1 MPGRPGAGHDTTRH
15 GSPGQAITHDSEHAL
30 GSHDHE
36 WQDCLFADGT
46 FRPPAGGGA
55 IGVRDKASGEIFGR
69 AGMATKADVDAAA
82 TTAAAAQR
90 AWAERTYAERAG
102 LLRDVAAALADRAK
116 QFRELIMRETGCI
129 GGKADYEISAAAS
142 ELTEAAGLA
151 SRSIGEVLPSGH
163 PGRFSLAERIPV
175 GLVGVIT
182 PWNFPLVLGM
192 RVIAPALALGNAVLL
207 KPSPETPVS
216 GGLAIAEL
224 FAAAGAPPGIFS
236 VLPGDVEVGQR
247 LVTHPDIAMIHFT
260 GSTRVGR
267 QIAREAGGLLKKVS
281 LELGGNNALIVLD
294 DADLEQATMI
304 GAWSSFHYQG
314 QTCITAGRHIVAR
327 PAAAAYIDGL
337 ARRADAITVGNT
349 LTEDVGLGPMINATQ
364 HARASQLLDEAT
376 AAGARIVAGAGTEG
390 GNAGD
395 NQPPFF
401 RPTVVS
407 GVSRG
412 SRLWQEEIF
421 APIAPVLVVD
431 DDDEAVAVANDTGYG
446 LVNSVLTGDPYR
458 GIQVARRLRAGM
470 VHVNDATPQDE
481 ALAPFGGTGQSGLG
495 GRSGGDAN
503 IEEFT
508 ERRWLTVTPGPAHYP
523 Y

>member
-1 MPGRPGAGHDTTRH
+1 M
-15 GSPGQAITHDSEHAL
+15 GSRDA
-30 GSHDHE
+30 HDHA
-36 WQDCLFADGT
+36 WQECLFTDGA
-46 FRPPAGGGA
+46 FRRPAGGGS
-55 IGVRDKASGEIFGR
+55 IGVRDKASGEIFAL
-69 AGMATKADVDAAA
+69 AGLATEADVDSAVD
-82 TTAAAAQR
+82 TARTAQR
-90 AWAERTYAERAG
+90 AWSERTYAERAG
-102 LLRDVAAALADRAK
+102 LLRDVAAALAERAGA
-116 QFRELIMRETGCI
+116 FRELIMRETGCI
-129 GGKADYEISAAAS
+129 AGKADYEISAAAS

-151 SRSIGEVLPSGH
+151 SRPVGEVLPSGH
-163 PGRFSLAERIPV
+163 AGRFSLAERIPV

-207 KPSPETPVS
+207 KPSPETPAS

-224 FAAAGAPPGIFS
+224 FAAAGAPPGIFQ
-236 VLPGDVEVGQR
+236 VLPGDVEIGQR
-247 LVTHPDIAMIHFT
+247 LVTHPDVSMIHFT
-260 GSTRVGR
+260 GSTKVGR
-267 QIAREAGGLLKKVS
+267 EIAREAGGLLKKVS

-294 DADLEQATMI
+294 DADVEQATMI

-327 PAAAAYIDGL
+327 NLADAYVDGL
-337 ARRADAITVGNT
+337 AKRADAITVGNT
-349 LTEDVGLGPMINATQ
+349 VTGNFGLGPMINTRQ
-364 HARASQLLDEAT
+364 QQRARQLLDEAV
-376 AAGARIVAGAGTEG
+376 AGGATIVAGGTSEG
-390 GNAGD
+390 
-395 NQPPFF
+395 PFF
-401 RPTVVS
+401 RPTVVT
-407 GVSRG
+407 GVSRE
-412 SRLWQEEIF
+412 SRLWNEEIF

-431 DDDEAVAVANDTGYG
+431 GEEEALAVANDTPYG

-458 GIQVARRLRAGM
+458 GIRFARRLRAGM

-481 ALAPFGGTGQSGLG
+481 ALAPFGGAGQSGLG